1 MSQPFRL
8 CALACG
14 VVLLMLGHLLWT
26 VTGGLEHWTFE
37 SLRRSQAQRGE
48 LWAAEVSL
56 RDSADRLFHPWGGG
70 AAEGTPDVLIVDFI
84 FTRCPTVCQA
94 LGSTFQQLQAQVHA
108 GSQRTAGEDAR
119 IGLLSISFDTT
130 NDDAAALAAY
140 GRVHRAR
147 ADLWRVAAPLDAAAT
162 QRLLR
167 SLGVVVI
174 ADGLGGY
181 AHNAGLHLVHRDGRL
196 LAIHDQGE
204 WRRALDDARH
214 AVRDAAP

>member
-1 MSQPFRL
+1 MNPPFRL
-8 CALACG
+8 CSLACG
-14 VVLLMLGHLLWT
+14 VVVVMLGHLLWT

-48 LWAAEVSL
+48 LRAADVPL
-56 RDSADRLFHPWGGG
+56 RDSADRLFRPWGPG
-70 AAEGTPDVLIVDFI
+70 AADGTPDVLIVDFI

-94 LGSTFQQLQAQVHA
+94 LGSTFQQLQARLQA

-119 IGLLSISFDTT
+119 VGLLSISFDTA
-130 NDDAAALAAY
+130 NDGAAALAAY
-140 GRVHRAR
+140 GRANRAR
-147 ADLWRVAAPLDAAAT
+147 ADLWRVAAPLDDAAT
-162 QRLLR
+162 RRLLR

-181 AHNAGLHLVHRDGRL
+181 THNAGLHLVHRDGRL

-204 WRRALDDARH
+204 WLQALDEARR